1 VQVRFQDAAEPLPV
15 ALRQGV
21 ENRLVLF
28 DGPVPALLRHVGHV
42 AGPANP
48 SRQTVV
54 HARQRPIA
62 RGRHDALV
70 DALIEPEVLRQLAP
84 RVVQDH
90 LIVQRPDLRDLLVGD
105 SGAGEIAGQ
114 RLQRAH
120 DGKHLV
126 QVGRRQA
133 RGAGRREAILAA
145 ALDEFSERGFA
156 AARLDDV
163 ARRAGVA
170 KGTIYLYFSD
180 KETLFQELIRAM
192 LAPLVGA
199 LEAMGGV
206 DMPLPALAEHMA
218 DLFVREIYET
228 RRKDVIRLMIS
239 EGRRFPKLAEF
250 YYREVLGRV
259 IAAMRATLRRAA
271 DRGEAPEALVQFP
284 QIIVAPGLVAIVW
297 SGLFDRYEPLDVR
310 AMMKAHIELLFAG
323 RPQ

>member
-1 VQVRFQDAAEPLPV
+1 MANRGKATRRKRPTNSRSRRKAGGGRALPRATSATSAA
-15 ALRQGV
+15 
-21 ENRLVLF
+21 
-28 DGPVPALLRHVGHV
+28 
-42 AGPANP
+42 
-48 SRQTVV
+48 
-54 HARQRPIA
+54 
-62 RGRHDALV
+62 
-70 DALIEPEVLRQLAP
+70 
-84 RVVQDH
+84 
-90 LIVQRPDLRDLLVGD
+90 
-105 SGAGEIAGQ
+105 
-114 RLQRAH
+114 
-120 DGKHLV
+120 
-126 QVGRRQA
+126 RRQSPGGRKA
-133 RGAGRREAILAA
+133 QSAARREAILAA

-180 KETLFQELIRAM
+180 KENLFQELVRAM

-199 LEAMGGV
+199 LEAMGSV

-271 DRGEAPEALVQFP
+271 GRGEAPEALAQFP
-284 QIIVAPGLVAIVW
+284 QIIMAPGLVAIVW

-310 AMMKAHIELLFAG
+310 AMMKAHIEMLFAG
-323 RPQ
+323 GRP